1 VLFTKAEIEEGLL
14 ALADELDTSGVATTI
29 CVVGGSAIIL
39 HVDRQVLTNDVD
51 ALYSSSP
58 EFESAV
64 RKVSEA
70 KRWPETWLNDAVKMW
85 ASHYDTDADWE
96 VRIIQ
101 GNVTVQV
108 AKPALLLAM
117 KLLAGRGLRDLT
129 DIDLLLEACAITS
142 LDEATALFDKY
153 YPTESIA
160 PRALR
165 QLQDRFSQSS
175 QP

>member
-14 ALADELDTSGVATTI
+14 ALADELDASGVATTI

-51 ALYSSSP
+51 ALYSSTP
-58 EFESAV
+58 EVESAV
-64 RKVSEA
+64 RKVSAA
-70 KRWPETWLNDAVKMW
+70 KRWPETWLNGAVKMW
-85 ASHYDTDADWE
+85 ASHCDTDADWE
-96 VRIIQ
+96 VRFIR
-101 GNVTVQV
+101 GDVTIQV
-108 AKPALLLAM
+108 AKPPLLLAM

-129 DIDLLLEACAITS
+129 DIDLLLEACGITS
-142 LDEATALFDKY
+142 MGAAKAVFDKY

-165 QLQDRFSQSS
+165 QLHDRFSQSIN
-175 QP
+175 P